1 VDLTLTEDQQL
12 VQTTA
17 REFLAGRP
25 DVDRTGLWKEI
36 VELGWTGLTVPE
48 DHGGVGAE
56 FADACLLAEEL
67 GRAGAATPFVPTV
80 AGASAIARFGTEDQ
94 QRQWLPAVVGGRA
107 MGYARAEPGGHW
119 GTGGSDLTATPSGD
133 DHLVDGRA
141 LFVPFALEAADL
153 LVVAALPGDGLTAA
167 LVDGGTPGI
176 TGERLDV
183 VGNEPVY
190 AVTFDAV
197 AVPAERLLPE
207 GQSTVDVTTAYA
219 TVLTCAEMVGGA
231 QAVLDRTV
239 DYAGQRRQFDQPI
252 GAFQAV
258 QHHCANMAIDVLAS
272 RFATYEAAWRLGAG
286 ADATMEVSTAKAVV
300 SDAYQRVCAL
310 GHQVH
315 GAIGFTAEHDLDR
328 YRRHATAAALA
339 YGDADFHLDRLAIG
353 LGL

>member
-17 REFLAGRP
+17 REFLTGRAGS
-25 DVDRTGLWKEI
+25 DRAGLWKEI

-48 DHGGVGAE
+48 SYGGVGADLL
-56 FADACLLAEEL
+56 DACLLAEEL

-80 AGASAIARFGTEDQ
+80 AGASTIARFGTEHQ
-94 QRQWLPAVVGGRA
+94 KQEWLSAVAGGRA
-107 MGYARAEPGGHW
+107 MGHTHAEPGGHW
-119 GTGGSDLTATPSGD
+119 GAGRSGLAATPSGD
-133 DHLVDGRA
+133 DYQVDGRA
-141 LFVPFALEAADL
+141 LFVPFALEVADL
-153 LVVAALPGDGLTAA
+153 LVVAELPDDGLTAA

-190 AVTFDAV
+190 TVTFTEAAV
-197 AVPAERLLPE
+197 AASRLLPE
-207 GQSTVDVTTAYA
+207 GQTTVAAATAYA

-231 QAVLDRTV
+231 QAVLELTV
-239 DYAGQRRQFDQPI
+239 DYAGQRRQFGQPI
-252 GAFQAV
+252 GAFQAM
-258 QHHCANMAIDVLAS
+258 QHHCANMAIDVLSS
-272 RFATYEAAWRLGAG
+272 RFATYEAAWRLGTG
-286 ADATMEVSTAKAVV
+286 ADAAMEVSTAKAVV

-315 GAIGFTAEHDLDR
+315 GAIGFTAEHDLHR
-328 YRRHATAAALA
+328 YLRHATAAALA
-339 YGDADFHLDRLAIG
+339 YGDADFHLDRLATQ